1 MTATTRGR
9 ARRLQ
14 AAALPP
20 GHASRVDPPRDDVE
34 HLLATEVVEGFVI
47 SARQH
52 VQSALLRSLGVQLL
66 APGRIDEPV
75 GGAGQYEKWNRDAV
89 RARQHILRGPVPLG
103 VHPAQ

>member
-34 HLLATEVVEGFVI
+34 HLLATEIVEGFVI

-52 VQSALLRSLGVQLL
+52 VQCALLRSLRVQPL
-66 APGRIDEPV
+66 APGRVDEPV
-75 GGAGQYEKWNRDAV
+75 GVAGEYEKWNRDAIRV
-89 RARQHILRGPVPLG
+89 REQILRGPVPLG
-103 VHPAQ
+103 V